1 MPEWPIY
8 LVLAALLTGI
18 LCWVVAGFLLAVCSV
33 RGLVRLVRRLTR
45 PGPAIEEEPDSEA
58 SAPYIWRAC
67 HSPRCAHLQTRQTV
81 LPVGLVR
88 CTHCGRV
95 TGR

>member
-67 HSPRCAHLQTRQTV
+67 HSPRCAHLQTLHLLRYGQAQ
-81 LPVGLVR
+81 
-88 CTHCGRV
+88 CTSCGTV
-95 TGR
+95 TGL